1 MAPSPPPSMGAGSL
15 GASVSLPLSALL
27 PRPWVSVRAAAGV
40 GEWWGCRAGLDD
52 AGRGVPPRGLH
63 RTSGIWGDGGGGV
76 GGFSHS
82 QGGEDA
88 GDVESDKRSWG
99 GWWVAGE
106 ELLVE

>member
-1 MAPSPPPSMGAGSL
+1 MGVQGRIRRRRAWGPPTRAPSHFGDL
-15 GASVSLPLSALL
+15 
-27 PRPWVSVRAAAGV
+27 
-40 GEWWGCRAGLDD
+40 
-52 AGRGVPPRGLH
+52 
-63 RTSGIWGDGGGGV
+63 GDGGGGV